1 MDKVY
6 KPIKVYLIRK
16 KNWFIFDKNDI
27 DKFFFKRLLYTQ
39 GVGECRVTADHQRM
53 H

>member
-27 DKFFFKRLLYTQ
+27 DGFLFFRCNYLHRESGNVEL
-39 GVGECRVTADHQRM
+39 
-53 H
+53 